1 MNMIAL
7 NTTTQLRQ
15 AKRSTVKVKAPM
27 ATKSNIDVKP
37 AASAKHSDHQSG
49 TAKRLVST
57 KSLSREEWLQF
68 RKQGIGSSD
77 AAAACGIHPYLSM
90 LELWMIKT
98 GRMTSNI
105 DQSIEGYSPL
115 YWGNTLEPM
124 VAKYYQE
131 HTGNKVRRVNAI
143 LQHPDPDNHFM
154 LANLDYAITG
164 SDEVQILECKTA
176 GEHGVKLWRHGVPL
190 YVTCQVQHQL
200 AVTGKSAAHICVLL
214 CGHEAK
220 IYKVER
226 DERLIASITEHERL
240 FWQYVETDTPPTPD
254 HSESAAR
261 ALKQLY
267 PKPEPSSKVNLT
279 DDNGANKLFDKLLS
293 YRASIQEIEER
304 HDQVK
309 HQLQT
314 LIADNEIAVFEKGAI
329 SWKRSKDSTTLD
341 SKALLK
347 AKPELLKQFS
357 KTRQGSRRFVILNDN
372 QASTHST
379 INKTIE
385 SIQYTQTAH
394 KAHL

>member
-1 MNMIAL
+1 METIAL
-7 NTTTQLRQ
+7 NNTAQTRRRKRLTVR
-15 AKRSTVKVKAPM
+15 AK
-27 ATKSNIDVKP
+27 DVKP
-37 AASAKHSDHQSG
+37 ATPAGQVNTKTAKPNLDNDTAQKDKTVKT
-49 TAKRLVST
+49 TAKRLIST
-57 KSLSREEWLQF
+57 KHLSHDKWLEV

-98 GRMTSNI
+98 GRMESNL
-105 DQSIEGYSPL
+105 DESIEGYSPL

-143 LQHPDPDNHFM
+143 LQHPDPEQHFM

-176 GEHGVKLWRHGVPL
+176 GEHGAKLWKHGVPL

-200 AVTGKSAAHICVLL
+200 AVTGKQAAHICVLL

-220 IYKVER
+220 IYKVKR
-226 DERLIASITEHERL
+226 DERLIASIMEHERL

-267 PKPEPSSKVNLT
+267 PKPEPTSKI
-279 DDNGANKLFDKLLS
+279 DFSEDAGANKLFTKLLS
-293 YRASIQEIEER
+293 HRDSMSELQEQ
-304 HDQVK
+304 HDQIK
-309 HQLQT
+309 HQLQS
-314 LIADNEIAVFEKGAI
+314 LIKDNEVAVFDQGTI
-329 SWKRSKDSTTLD
+329 SCKRSKDSVSLD
-341 SKALLK
+341 SKAVTK
-347 AKPELLKQFS
+347 AHPELMDKFS

-372 QASTHST
+372 
-379 INKTIE
+379 
-385 SIQYTQTAH
+385 
-394 KAHL
+394 

>member
-1 MNMIAL
+1 MNTIAL
-7 NTTTQLRQ
+7 NHIAQLRQ
-15 AKRSTVKVKAPM
+15 TKRATVKVKEPI
-27 ATKSNIDVKP
+27 ATNPKVEAKP
-37 AASAKHSDHQSG
+37 AILAKPSTNQLT
-49 TAKRLVST
+49 TAKRLVNT
-57 KSLSREEWLQF
+57 KDLSHEKWLEV

-98 GRMTSNI
+98 GRLHSHLNDDI
-105 DQSIEGYSPL
+105 DGYSPL

-124 VAKYYQE
+124 VAKYYQQ

-164 SDEVQILECKTA
+164 NDEVQILECKTA
-176 GEHGVKLWRHGVPL
+176 GEHGAKLWKHGVPL

-200 AVTGKSAAHICVLL
+200 AVTGKQAAHICVLI

-220 IYKVER
+220 IFKVER
-226 DERLIASITEHERL
+226 NEQLINSILWHERL

-261 ALKQLY
+261 ALKLLY
-267 PKPEPSSKVNLT
+267 PTPEPSSKVDLRE
-279 DDNGANKLFDKLLS
+279 DDGANKLFEQLLS
-293 YRASIQEIEER
+293 YRDYMQELEQR

-309 HQLQT
+309 HQLQS

-329 SWKRSKDSTTLD
+329 SWKCSKDSVSLD
-341 SKALLK
+341 SKALTK
-347 AKPELLKQFS
+347 AHPELLKQFN
-357 KTRQGSRRFVILNDN
+357 KTRPGSRRFVILNDN
-372 QASTHST
+372 
-379 INKTIE
+379 
-385 SIQYTQTAH
+385 
-394 KAHL
+394 

>member
-7 NTTTQLRQ
+7 NNTTTNQLRP
-15 AKRSTVKVKAPM
+15 KRSTVTGKASRT
-27 ATKSNIDVKP
+27 AKSKTKAKSAEVTLKQNEVISKP
-37 AASAKHSDHQSG
+37 IQPKTS
-49 TAKRLVST
+49 TIAKRLVNT
-57 KSLSREEWLQF
+57 KDLSREDWLQV

-105 DQSIEGYSPL
+105 DESIEGYSPL

-143 LQHPDPDNHFM
+143 LQHPDPDKAFM

-164 SDEVQILECKTA
+164 NDEVQILECKTA
-176 GEHGVKLWRHGVPL
+176 GEHGAKLWKHGVPL

-200 AVTGKSAAHICVLL
+200 AVTGKAAAHICVLL

-226 DERLIASITEHERL
+226 DEHLIESIIEHERL

-267 PKPEPSSKVNLT
+267 PT
-279 DDNGANKLFDKLLS
+279 
-293 YRASIQEIEER
+293 
-304 HDQVK
+304 
-309 HQLQT
+309 
-314 LIADNEIAVFEKGAI
+314 
-329 SWKRSKDSTTLD
+329 
-341 SKALLK
+341 
-347 AKPELLKQFS
+347 AKPS
-357 KTRQGSRRFVILNDN
+357 
-372 QASTHST
+372 
-379 INKTIE
+379 
-385 SIQYTQTAH
+385 
-394 KAHL
+394 

>member
-1 MNMIAL
+1 MKMIAL
-7 NTTTQLRQ
+7 NNTTTQPRV
-15 AKRSTVKVKAPM
+15 KRVTVKGKASRIAKPE
-27 ATKSNIDVKP
+27 TKGKP
-37 AASAKHSDHQSG
+37 AELTLKQNETVGRPTQANTTT
-49 TAKRLVST
+49 TAKRLVNT
-57 KSLSREEWLQF
+57 KDLSREDWLQF

-77 AAAACGIHPYLSM
+77 AAAACGIHPFLSM

-98 GRMTSNI
+98 GRMSSDIDASNNNGI
-105 DQSIEGYSPL
+105 DGYSPL

-124 VAKYYQE
+124 VAKYYQQ

-143 LQHPDPDNHFM
+143 LQNPDPDNHFM

-176 GEHGVKLWRHGVPL
+176 GEHGAKLWKHGVPL

-200 AVTGKSAAHICVLL
+200 AVTGKQAAHICVLL

-226 DERLIASITEHERL
+226 DERLIESIMEHERL

-267 PKPEPSSKVNLT
+267 PTPKPSSKVDLT
-279 DDNGANKLFDKLLS
+279 DDDGANKLFEQLLS
-293 YRASIQEIEER
+293 YRDYMQELEQR

-314 LIADNEIAVFEKGAI
+314 LIADNEVAVFEKGAI
-329 SWKRSKDSTTLD
+329 SWKRSKDSVGLD
-341 SKALLK
+341 SKAVIK
-347 AKPELLKQFS
+347 AYPELLAKFS
-357 KTRQGSRRFVILNDN
+357 KTRQGSRRFVILN
-372 QASTHST
+372 
-379 INKTIE
+379 E
-385 SIQYTQTAH
+385 
-394 KAHL
+394 

>member
-7 NTTTQLRQ
+7 NSTTQPRQ
-15 AKRSTVKVKAPM
+15 AKRATIRLKPAVVKAKQSVT
-27 ATKSNIDVKP
+27 ADKP
-37 AASAKHSDHQSG
+37 TQLNTSM
-49 TAKRLVST
+49 TAKRLINT
-57 KSLSREEWLQF
+57 KDLSREDWLQV

-98 GRMTSNI
+98 GRMSSDI
-105 DQSIEGYSPL
+105 DESIEGYSPL

-143 LQHPDPDNHFM
+143 LQHPEQPFM

-164 SDEVQILECKTA
+164 SGEVQILECKTA
-176 GEHGVKLWRHGVPL
+176 GEHGAKLWKHGVPL

-200 AVTGKSAAHICVLL
+200 AVTGKTAAHICVLL

-226 DERLIASITEHERL
+226 DERLIESIMEHERQ
-240 FWQYVETDTPPTPD
+240 FWQYVQTDTPPTPD

-267 PKPEPSSKVNLT
+267 PTPKPSSKVDLR
-279 DDNGANKLFDKLLS
+279 DDDGANKLFEQLLS
-293 YRASIQEIEER
+293 YRDYMQELEQR

-314 LIADNEIAVFEKGAI
+314 LIAANEVAVFEKGTI
-329 SWKRSKDSTTLD
+329 SWKRSKDSIGLD
-341 SKALLK
+341 SKAVIK
-347 AKPELLKQFS
+347 AHPELLAKFS
-357 KTRQGSRRFVILNDN
+357 KTKQGSRRFVILND
-372 QASTHST
+372 
-379 INKTIE
+379 
-385 SIQYTQTAH
+385 
-394 KAHL
+394 

>member
-7 NTTTQLRQ
+7 NTNTQPRQ
-15 AKRSTVKVKAPM
+15 VKRATAKVKAKHSIEDMP
-27 ATKSNIDVKP
+27 TLKVQNKTVKP
-37 AASAKHSDHQSG
+37 SASQAA
-49 TAKRLVST
+49 TAKRLVNT
-57 KSLSREEWLQF
+57 KDLSREDWLQV

-98 GRMTSNI
+98 GRMETSI
-105 DQSIEGYSPL
+105 DEGLEGYSPL

-143 LQHPDPDNHFM
+143 LQHPDPDKAFM

-176 GEHGVKLWRHGVPL
+176 GEHGAKLWKHGVPL

-200 AVTGKSAAHICVLL
+200 AVTGKTAAHICVLL

-226 DERLIASITEHERL
+226 DERLISSIVEHERL

-267 PKPEPSSKVNLT
+267 PVPKPSSKIDLR
-279 DDNGANKLFDKLLS
+279 DDDGANKLFEQLLS
-293 YRASIQEIEER
+293 YRDYMQELEQR

-309 HQLQT
+309 HQLQS
-314 LIADNEIAVFEKGAI
+314 LIADNEVAVFEKGAV
-329 SWKRSKDSTTLD
+329 SWKRSKDSVDLD
-341 SKALLK
+341 SKAVIK
-347 AKPELLKQFS
+347 AHPELLAKFS
-357 KTRQGSRRFVILNDN
+357 KTRQGSRRFVVLND
-372 QASTHST
+372 
-379 INKTIE
+379 
-385 SIQYTQTAH
+385 
-394 KAHL
+394 

>member
-7 NTTTQLRQ
+7 NNTTTQPRV
-15 AKRSTVKVKAPM
+15 KRVTVKSKASIKARHNSAELPTTKIEGKTVK
-27 ATKSNIDVKP
+27 S
-37 AASAKHSDHQSG
+37 SAIQSS
-49 TAKRLVST
+49 TPKRLVNT
-57 KSLSREEWLQF
+57 KSLSREEWLAV

-98 GRMTSNI
+98 GRMESSI
-105 DQSIEGYSPL
+105 DESLEGYSPL

-143 LQHPDPDNHFM
+143 LQHPDPDKHFM
-154 LANLDYAITG
+154 LANLDYSVVG
-164 SDEVQILECKTA
+164 SDKIQILECKTA
-176 GEHGVKLWRHGVPL
+176 GEHGAKLWKHGVPL

-200 AVTGKSAAHICVLL
+200 AVTGKTAAHICVLL

-226 DERLIASITEHERL
+226 DERLIQSIMEHERL
-240 FWQYVETDTPPTPD
+240 FWQYVQTDTPPTPD

-267 PKPEPSSKVNLT
+267 PNTKPSSKVDLT
-279 DDNGANKLFDKLLS
+279 DDDGANELFEQLLS
-293 YRASIQEIEER
+293 YRDYMQELEQR

-314 LIADNEIAVFEKGAI
+314 LIADNEVAVFEKGAI
-329 SWKRSKDSTTLD
+329 SWKRSKDSVGLD
-341 SKALLK
+341 SKAVIK
-347 AKPELLKQFS
+347 AYPELLAKFS
-357 KTRQGSRRFVILNDN
+357 KTRQGSRRFVILN
-372 QASTHST
+372 
-379 INKTIE
+379 E
-385 SIQYTQTAH
+385 
-394 KAHL
+394 

>member
-7 NTTTQLRQ
+7 NTTTQPRV
-15 AKRSTVKVKAPM
+15 KRATVKNKVPLNARHNNEELPKSIVDNKA
-27 ATKSNIDVKP
+27 VKP
-37 AASAKHSDHQSG
+37 SANQSI
-49 TAKRLVST
+49 TTKRLVNT
-57 KSLSREEWLQF
+57 KNLSREDWLQF

-98 GRMTSNI
+98 GRMSSDIDASNNNG
-105 DQSIEGYSPL
+105 IEGYSPL

-164 SDEVQILECKTA
+164 CTEAQILECKTA
-176 GEHGVKLWRHGVPL
+176 GEHGAKLWKHGVPL

-200 AVTGKSAAHICVLL
+200 AVTGKQAAHICVLL

-226 DERLIASITEHERL
+226 DERLIESIMEHERL

-261 ALKQLY
+261 ALKLLY
-267 PKPEPSSKVNLT
+267 PTPKPSSKVDLK
-279 DDNGANKLFDKLLS
+279 DDDGANKLFEQLLS
-293 YRASIQEIEER
+293 YRDYMQELEQR

-309 HQLQT
+309 HQLQS
-314 LIADNEIAVFEKGAI
+314 LIADNEVAVFEKGAI
-329 SWKRSKDSTTLD
+329 SWKRSKDSTSLD
-341 SKALLK
+341 SNALIKAH
-347 AKPELLKQFS
+347 PELLEQFS
-357 KTRQGSRRFVILNDN
+357 KTRPGSRRFVILNDN
-372 QASTHST
+372 
-379 INKTIE
+379 
-385 SIQYTQTAH
+385 
-394 KAHL
+394 

>member
-1 MNMIAL
+1 MNTIAL
-7 NTTTQLRQ
+7 NHIAQLRQ
-15 AKRSTVKVKAPM
+15 TKRSTVKVKAPIT
-27 ATKSNIDVKP
+27 TKANIDSETVKP
-37 AASAKHSDHQSG
+37 STTQST
-49 TAKRLVST
+49 TAKRLVNT
-57 KSLSREEWLQF
+57 KTLSHEDWLEV

-98 GRMTSNI
+98 GRLHSHLDDDI
-105 DQSIEGYSPL
+105 DGYSPL
-115 YWGNTLEPM
+115 YWGNILEPM
-124 VAKYYQE
+124 VAKYYQQ

-176 GEHGVKLWRHGVPL
+176 GEHGAKLWKNGVPL

-200 AVTGKSAAHICVLL
+200 AVTGKTAAHICVLL

-226 DERLIASITEHERL
+226 DERLIASIIEHERL
-240 FWQYVETDTPPTPD
+240 FWQYVATDTPPTPD

-261 ALKQLY
+261 ALKKLY
-267 PKPEPSSKVNLT
+267 PTAKPSSKVDLR
-279 DDNGANKLFDKLLS
+279 DDDGANKLFEQLIS
-293 YRASIQEIEER
+293 YRDYMQELEER

-314 LIADNEIAVFEKGAI
+314 LIADNEVAVFDKGAI
-329 SWKRSKDSTTLD
+329 SWKRSKDSVSLD
-341 SKALLK
+341 SKALTK
-347 AKPELLKQFS
+347 AHPELLEQFS
-357 KTRQGSRRFVILNDN
+357 KTRQGSRRFVILND
-372 QASTHST
+372 
-379 INKTIE
+379 
-385 SIQYTQTAH
+385 
-394 KAHL
+394 

>member
-7 NTTTQLRQ
+7 NNTTTTQPR
-15 AKRSTVKVKAPM
+15 AKRVTVKSKASIKARHNSAELP
-27 ATKSNIDVKP
+27 KSKVDNKAVKP
-37 AASAKHSDHQSG
+37 SANQSS
-49 TAKRLVST
+49 TPKRLVNT
-57 KSLSREEWLQF
+57 KSLSREDWLQF

-98 GRMTSNI
+98 GRMSSDI
-105 DQSIEGYSPL
+105 DESLEGYSPL

-131 HTGNKVRRVNAI
+131 HTVNKVRRVNAI
-143 LQHPDPDNHFM
+143 LQYPDHDNHFM

-176 GEHGVKLWRHGVPL
+176 GEHGAKLWKHGVPL

-200 AVTGKSAAHICVLL
+200 AVTGKTAAHICVLL

-226 DERLIASITEHERL
+226 DERLIESIMEHERL
-240 FWQYVETDTPPTPD
+240 FWQYVRTDTPPTPD

-267 PKPEPSSKVNLT
+267 PKPEPNSKIDFK
-279 DDNGANKLFDKLLS
+279 DDTGANKLFEQLLS
-293 YRASIQEIEER
+293 YRDYMQELEQR

-309 HQLQT
+309 HQLQS
-314 LIADNEIAVFEKGAI
+314 LIKDHEVAIFDKGAI
-329 SWKRSKDSTTLD
+329 SWKRSKDSVSLD
-341 SKALLK
+341 TKAVIK
-347 AKPELLKQFS
+347 AHPELLTQFS
-357 KTRQGSRRFVILNDN
+357 KTRQGSRRFVVLND
-372 QASTHST
+372 
-379 INKTIE
+379 
-385 SIQYTQTAH
+385 
-394 KAHL
+394 

>member
-1 MNMIAL
+1 METIAL
-7 NTTTQLRQ
+7 NNTAQTRRR
-15 AKRSTVKVKAPM
+15 KRLTIK
-27 ATKSNIDVKP
+27 TKDLKP
-37 AASAKHSDHQSG
+37 AAQVIAKTTKPSPSTDTAQKDKVVKA
-49 TAKRLVST
+49 TAKRLINT
-57 KSLSREEWLQF
+57 KNLSREDWLQV

-105 DQSIEGYSPL
+105 DESIEGYSPL

-131 HTGNKVRRVNAI
+131 QTGNKVRRVNAI
-143 LQHPDPDNHFM
+143 LQHPDPEQHFM

-164 SDEVQILECKTA
+164 SDKVQILECKTA
-176 GEHGVKLWRHGVPL
+176 GEHGAKLWKHGVPL

-200 AVTGKSAAHICVLL
+200 AVTGKTAAHICVLL

-226 DERLIASITEHERL
+226 DERLIASIMEHERL

-267 PKPEPSSKVNLT
+267 PKPEPASKIDFSGDSRV
-279 DDNGANKLFDKLLS
+279 NKLFDELIS
-293 YRASIQEIEER
+293 YRDYMQELQER
-304 HDQVK
+304 HDKVK
-309 HQLQT
+309 HQLQS
-314 LIADNEIAVFEKGAI
+314 LIKDNETAVFDKGAI
-329 SWKRSKDSTTLD
+329 SWKRSKDSVGLD
-341 SKALLK
+341 SKAVIK
-347 AKPELLKQFS
+347 AHPELLAKFS

-372 QASTHST
+372 
-379 INKTIE
+379 
-385 SIQYTQTAH
+385 
-394 KAHL
+394 

>member
-7 NTTTQLRQ
+7 NTTIQPRR
-15 AKRSTVKVKAPM
+15 AKRSTVR
-27 ATKSNIDVKP
+27 TKSPVVAKSP
-37 AASAKHSDHQSG
+37 VEEQSVALSANQST
-49 TAKRLVST
+49 TAKRLVNT
-57 KSLSREEWLQF
+57 KDLSREEWLAF

-98 GRMTSNI
+98 GRMTS
-105 DQSIEGYSPL
+105 DLEESLEGYSPL

-143 LQHPDPDNHFM
+143 LQHPDPEQHFM
-154 LANLDYAITG
+154 LANLDYAVTG
-164 SDEVQILECKTA
+164 SDEVQILECKTT
-176 GEHGVKLWRHGVPL
+176 GEHGAKLWKQGVPL

-200 AVTGKSAAHICVLL
+200 AVTGKQAAHICVLI

-220 IYKVER
+220 VYKVER
-226 DERLIASITEHERL
+226 DEQLINSILWHERL

-267 PKPEPSSKVNLT
+267 PKPKPSSKVDLRE
-279 DDNGANKLFDKLLS
+279 DEGANKLFDKLLG
-293 YRASIQEIEER
+293 YRSSIANIEQQ

-314 LIADNEIAVFEKGAI
+314 LIADNEVAVFTSGAI
-329 SWKRSKDSTTLD
+329 SWKRSKDSVGLD
-341 SKALLK
+341 SKAV
-347 AKPELLKQFS
+347 AQAHPELLTQFS
-357 KTRQGSRRFVILNDN
+357 KTKQGSRRFVILNDD
-372 QASTHST
+372 
-379 INKTIE
+379 
-385 SIQYTQTAH
+385 
-394 KAHL
+394 

>member
-7 NTTTQLRQ
+7 NTSIQPRQ
-15 AKRSTVKVKAPM
+15 TKRATVKVKMPIK
-27 ATKSNIDVKP
+27 TKHGIEDILKTKVENKP
-37 AASAKHSDHQSG
+37 NKPSVSSVT
-49 TAKRLVST
+49 TAKRLVNT
-57 KSLSREEWLQF
+57 KSLSREDWLQF

-98 GRMTSNI
+98 GRMTSDI
-105 DQSIEGYSPL
+105 DESIEGYSPL

-124 VAKYYQE
+124 VAKFYQE

-154 LANLDYAITG
+154 LANLDYAIT
-164 SDEVQILECKTA
+164 SNDEVQILECKTA
-176 GEHGVKLWRHGVPL
+176 GEHGAKLWKHGVPL

-200 AVTGKSAAHICVLL
+200 AVTGKQAAHICVLL

-226 DERLIASITEHERL
+226 DERLIESIIEHERL

-254 HSESAAR
+254 HSESAAK

-267 PKPEPSSKVNLT
+267 PTAKPSSKVDLT
-279 DDNGANKLFDKLLS
+279 NDDGANKLFEQLLS
-293 YRASIQEIEER
+293 YRDYMQELEER

-314 LIADNEIAVFEKGAI
+314 LIADNEVAVFEKGAI
-329 SWKRSKDSTTLD
+329 SWKRPKDSIGLD
-341 SKALLK
+341 SKAVIK
-347 AKPELLKQFS
+347 VHPELLAKFS
-357 KTRQGSRRFVILNDN
+357 KTKQGSRRFVVLND
-372 QASTHST
+372 
-379 INKTIE
+379 
-385 SIQYTQTAH
+385 
-394 KAHL
+394 

>member
-7 NTTTQLRQ
+7 TTNTQPRQ
-15 AKRSTVKVKAPM
+15 AKRATAKVKAKHSIEDIP
-27 ATKSNIDVKP
+27 TLKVQNKTVKP
-37 AASAKHSDHQSG
+37 SASQTT
-49 TAKRLVST
+49 TAKRLVNT
-57 KSLSREEWLQF
+57 KDLSREDWLQV

-98 GRMTSNI
+98 GRMESSI
-105 DQSIEGYSPL
+105 DESLEGYSPL

-143 LQHPDPDNHFM
+143 LQHPDPDKHFM

-176 GEHGVKLWRHGVPL
+176 GEHGAKLWKHGVPL

-200 AVTGKSAAHICVLL
+200 AVTGKQAAHICVLL

-226 DERLIASITEHERL
+226 DERLIESIMQHERL

-267 PKPEPSSKVNLT
+267 PTPEPSSKVDLR
-279 DDNGANKLFDKLLS
+279 DDDGANKLFEQLLS
-293 YRASIQEIEER
+293 YRDYMQELEQR

-309 HQLQT
+309 HQLQS
-314 LIADNEIAVFEKGAI
+314 LIQDNEVAVFEKGAI
-329 SWKRSKDSTTLD
+329 SWKRSKDSVSLD
-341 SKALLK
+341 SKAVIK
-347 AKPELLKQFS
+347 AHPELLAQFS
-357 KTRQGSRRFVILNDN
+357 KTRQGSRRFVVLND
-372 QASTHST
+372 
-379 INKTIE
+379 
-385 SIQYTQTAH
+385 
-394 KAHL
+394 

>member
-7 NTTTQLRQ
+7 NSTTQPRQ
-15 AKRSTVKVKAPM
+15 AKR
-27 ATKSNIDVKP
+27 ATIRLKP
-37 AASAKHSDHQSG
+37 ALVKTKQNDTADKPAQSNTST
-49 TAKRLVST
+49 TARRLVNT
-57 KSLSREEWLQF
+57 KDLSREDWLQV

-98 GRMTSNI
+98 GRMESSI
-105 DQSIEGYSPL
+105 DESVEGYSPL
-115 YWGNTLEPM
+115 YWGNTLEAM

-143 LQHPDPDNHFM
+143 LQHPDPDNYFM

-176 GEHGVKLWRHGVPL
+176 GEHGAKLWKHGVPL

-200 AVTGKSAAHICVLL
+200 AVTGKQAAHICVLL

-226 DERLIASITEHERL
+226 DERLIESIMKHERL

-267 PKPEPSSKVNLT
+267 PTPKPSSKVDLR
-279 DDNGANKLFDKLLS
+279 DDDGANKLFEQLLS
-293 YRASIQEIEER
+293 YRDYMQELEQR

-314 LIADNEIAVFEKGAI
+314 LIADNEVAVFEKGAI
-329 SWKRSKDSTTLD
+329 SWKRSKDSISLD
-341 SKALLK
+341 SKAVIK
-347 AKPELLKQFS
+347 AHPELLAKFS
-357 KTRQGSRRFVILNDN
+357 KTKQGSRRFVILND
-372 QASTHST
+372 
-379 INKTIE
+379 
-385 SIQYTQTAH
+385 
-394 KAHL
+394 

>member
-1 MNMIAL
+1 MNTIAL
-7 NTTTQLRQ
+7 NHIAQLRQ
-15 AKRSTVKVKAPM
+15 TKRATVKVKAPIT
-27 ATKSNIDVKP
+27 TKAKMDSETVKP
-37 AASAKHSDHQSG
+37 SATQST
-49 TAKRLVST
+49 TAKRLVNT
-57 KSLSREEWLQF
+57 KTLSHEDWLEV

-98 GRMTSNI
+98 GRLHSHLDDDI
-105 DQSIEGYSPL
+105 DGYSPL

-124 VAKYYQE
+124 VAKYYQQ

-164 SDEVQILECKTA
+164 NDEVQILECKTA
-176 GEHGVKLWRHGVPL
+176 GEHGAKLWKHGVPL

-200 AVTGKSAAHICVLL
+200 AVTGKQAAHICVLI

-220 IYKVER
+220 IFKVER
-226 DERLIASITEHERL
+226 DEYLIASIMEHERL

-267 PKPEPSSKVNLT
+267 PTPEPSSKVDLRE
-279 DDNGANKLFDKLLS
+279 DDGANKLFEQLLS
-293 YRASIQEIEER
+293 YRDYMQELEQR

-314 LIADNEIAVFEKGAI
+314 LIADNEVAVFEKGAI
-329 SWKRSKDSTTLD
+329 SWKRSKDSVSLD
-341 SKALLK
+341 SKAVIK
-347 AKPELLKQFS
+347 AHPELLAKFS
-357 KTRQGSRRFVILNDN
+357 KTKQGSRRFVILND
-372 QASTHST
+372 
-379 INKTIE
+379 
-385 SIQYTQTAH
+385 
-394 KAHL
+394 

>member
-7 NTTTQLRQ
+7 NSTTQPRQ
-15 AKRSTVKVKAPM
+15 AKRATVRLKPSVVK
-27 ATKSNIDVKP
+27 TKQNDTADKP
-37 AASAKHSDHQSG
+37 AQSNTSK
-49 TAKRLVST
+49 TAKRLINT
-57 KSLSREEWLQF
+57 KDLSREDWLQV

-98 GRMTSNI
+98 GRMSSDI
-105 DQSIEGYSPL
+105 DESIEGYSPL

-143 LQHPDPDNHFM
+143 LQHPEQPFM

-164 SDEVQILECKTA
+164 SGEVQILECKTA
-176 GEHGVKLWRHGVPL
+176 GEHGAKLWKHGVPL

-200 AVTGKSAAHICVLL
+200 AVTGKTAAHICVLL

-226 DERLIASITEHERL
+226 DERLIESIMEHERQ
-240 FWQYVETDTPPTPD
+240 FWQYVQTDTPPTPD
-254 HSESAAR
+254 HSESAAK
-261 ALKQLY
+261 ALKLLY
-267 PKPEPSSKVNLT
+267 PTPKPSSKVDLR
-279 DDNGANKLFDKLLS
+279 DDDGANKLFEQLLS
-293 YRASIQEIEER
+293 YRDYMQELEQR

-314 LIADNEIAVFEKGAI
+314 LIAANEVAVFEKGTI
-329 SWKRSKDSTTLD
+329 SWKRSKDSIGLD
-341 SKALLK
+341 SKAVIK
-347 AKPELLKQFS
+347 AHPELLAKFS
-357 KTRQGSRRFVILNDN
+357 KTRQGSRRFVILN
-372 QASTHST
+372 
-379 INKTIE
+379 E
-385 SIQYTQTAH
+385 
-394 KAHL
+394 

>member
-7 NTTTQLRQ
+7 NNTNTTQPRL
-15 AKRSTVKVKAPM
+15 KRATVKGKASRTAKPE
-27 ATKSNIDVKP
+27 TKGKP
-37 AASAKHSDHQSG
+37 AELTLKQNEAVGRPTQANTST
-49 TAKRLVST
+49 TAKRLINT
-57 KSLSREEWLQF
+57 KSLSREEWLAV

-98 GRMTSNI
+98 GRMESSI
-105 DQSIEGYSPL
+105 DESIEGYSPL

-124 VAKYYQE
+124 VAKYYQK

-154 LANLDYAITG
+154 LANLDYSVVG

-176 GEHGVKLWRHGVPL
+176 GEHGAKLWKHGVPL

-200 AVTGKSAAHICVLL
+200 AVTGKTAAHICVLL

-226 DERLIASITEHERL
+226 DERLIESIMEHERL
-240 FWQYVETDTPPTPD
+240 FWQYVATDTPPTPD
-254 HSESAAR
+254 HSESAAQ

-267 PKPEPSSKVNLT
+267 PTPKPSSKVDLR
-279 DDNGANKLFDKLLS
+279 DDDGANKLFEQLLS
-293 YRASIQEIEER
+293 YRDYMQELEQR

-314 LIADNEIAVFEKGAI
+314 LIADHEVAVFEKGAI
-329 SWKRSKDSTTLD
+329 SWKRSKDSVGLD
-341 SKALLK
+341 SKAVIK
-347 AKPELLKQFS
+347 AHPELLVQFG
-357 KTRQGSRRFVILNDN
+357 KTKQGSRRFVVLND
-372 QASTHST
+372 
-379 INKTIE
+379 
-385 SIQYTQTAH
+385 
-394 KAHL
+394 

>member
-1 MNMIAL
+1 MKEFIMNTIAL
-7 NTTTQLRQ
+7 NHITQLRQ
-15 AKRSTVKVKAPM
+15 TKRATVKVKAPI
-27 ATKSNIDVKP
+27 TTIQP
-37 AASAKHSDHQSG
+37 T
-49 TAKRLVST
+49 TAKRLVNT
-57 KSLSREEWLQF
+57 KTLSHEEWLEV

-98 GRMTSNI
+98 GRLHSHLDDDI
-105 DQSIEGYSPL
+105 DGYSPL

-124 VAKYYQE
+124 VAKYYQQ

-164 SDEVQILECKTA
+164 SDDVQVLECKTA
-176 GEHGVKLWRHGVPL
+176 GEHGAKLWKHGVPL

-200 AVTGKSAAHICVLL
+200 AVTGKQAAHICVLI

-220 IYKVER
+220 IFKVER
-226 DERLIASITEHERL
+226 DEKLIASIIEHERL

-261 ALKQLY
+261 ALKLLY
-267 PKPEPSSKVNLT
+267 PTPEPSSKVDLRE
-279 DDNGANKLFDKLLS
+279 DDGANKLFEQLLS
-293 YRASIQEIEER
+293 YRDYMQELEQR

-329 SWKRSKDSTTLD
+329 SWKRSKDSVSLD
-341 SKALLK
+341 SRALTKAH
-347 AKPELLKQFS
+347 PELLEQFS

-372 QASTHST
+372 
-379 INKTIE
+379 
-385 SIQYTQTAH
+385 
-394 KAHL
+394 

>member
-1 MNMIAL
+1 MNTIAL
-7 NTTTQLRQ
+7 NHIAQLKQ
-15 AKRSTVKVKAPM
+15 TKRATVKVKAPITT
-27 ATKSNIDVKP
+27 A
-37 AASAKHSDHQSG
+37 QST
-49 TAKRLVST
+49 TAKRLVNT
-57 KSLSREEWLQF
+57 KTLSHEKWLEV

-98 GRMTSNI
+98 GRLHSHLDDDI
-105 DQSIEGYSPL
+105 DGYSPL

-124 VAKYYQE
+124 VAKYYQQ

-176 GEHGVKLWRHGVPL
+176 GEHGAKLWKHGAPL

-200 AVTGKSAAHICVLL
+200 AVTGKQAAHICVLL

-226 DERLIASITEHERL
+226 DERLIASIIEHERL

-267 PKPEPSSKVNLT
+267 PIPKPSSKVDLREY
-279 DDNGANKLFDKLLS
+279 DGANKLFEQLLS
-293 YRASIQEIEER
+293 YRNDMQELEQR

-314 LIADNEIAVFEKGAI
+314 LIADHEVAVFEKGAI
-329 SWKRSKDSTTLD
+329 SWKRSKDNVGLD
-341 SKALLK
+341 RKAVIK
-347 AKPELLKQFS
+347 AHPELLTKFS
-357 KTRQGSRRFVILNDN
+357 KTRQGSRRFVILND
-372 QASTHST
+372 
-379 INKTIE
+379 
-385 SIQYTQTAH
+385 
-394 KAHL
+394 

>member
-7 NTTTQLRQ
+7 NSTTQPRQ
-15 AKRSTVKVKAPM
+15 AKRATVRL
-27 ATKSNIDVKP
+27 KP
-37 AASAKHSDHQSG
+37 AVVKTKQNNTADKPTQSNTST
-49 TAKRLVST
+49 TAKRLINT
-57 KSLSREEWLQF
+57 KNLSREDWLQV

-98 GRMTSNI
+98 GRMTSDI
-105 DQSIEGYSPL
+105 DENIEGYSPL

-143 LQHPDPDNHFM
+143 LQHPEQPFM

-176 GEHGVKLWRHGVPL
+176 GEHGAKLWKHGVPL

-200 AVTGKSAAHICVLL
+200 AVTGKTAAHICVLL

-226 DERLIASITEHERL
+226 DERLIESIMEHERQ
-240 FWQYVETDTPPTPD
+240 FWQYVQTDTPPSPD

-261 ALKQLY
+261 ALKLLY
-267 PKPEPSSKVNLT
+267 PTPKPSSKVDLR
-279 DDNGANKLFDKLLS
+279 DDDGANKLFEQLLS
-293 YRASIQEIEER
+293 YRDYMQELEQR

-314 LIADNEIAVFEKGAI
+314 LIADNEVAVFSMGAI
-329 SWKRSKDSTTLD
+329 SWKRSKDSIGLD
-341 SKALLK
+341 SKAVIK
-347 AKPELLKQFS
+347 AHPELLAKFS
-357 KTRQGSRRFVILNDN
+357 KTKQGSRRFVILND
-372 QASTHST
+372 
-379 INKTIE
+379 
-385 SIQYTQTAH
+385 
-394 KAHL
+394 

>member
-7 NTTTQLRQ
+7 NNTNTTQPRL
-15 AKRSTVKVKAPM
+15 KRATVKSKSSLSARHNSEELPKPKVEGKTVKSSA
-27 ATKSNIDVKP
+27 NQ
-37 AASAKHSDHQSG
+37 AS
-49 TAKRLVST
+49 TAKRLVNT
-57 KSLSREEWLQF
+57 KTLSREDWLQF

-98 GRMTSNI
+98 GRMESSI
-105 DQSIEGYSPL
+105 DESIEGYSPL

-143 LQHPDPDNHFM
+143 LQHPDPDKQFM

-176 GEHGVKLWRHGVPL
+176 GEHGAKLWKHGVPL

-200 AVTGKSAAHICVLL
+200 AVTGKTAAHICVLL

-226 DERLIASITEHERL
+226 DERLIESIMEHERL
-240 FWQYVETDTPPTPD
+240 FWLYVATDTPPTPD

-267 PKPEPSSKVNLT
+267 PNPKPSSKVDLT
-279 DDNGANKLFDKLLS
+279 DDDGANKLFEQLLS
-293 YRASIQEIEER
+293 YRDYMQELEQR
-304 HDQVK
+304 HDKVK

-314 LIADNEIAVFEKGAI
+314 LIADHEVAIFEKGAI
-329 SWKRSKDSTTLD
+329 SWKRSKDSVGLD
-341 SKALLK
+341 SKAVLR
-347 AKPELLKQFS
+347 AHPELLAKFS
-357 KTRQGSRRFVILNDN
+357 KNRQGSRRFVVLND
-372 QASTHST
+372 
-379 INKTIE
+379 
-385 SIQYTQTAH
+385 
-394 KAHL
+394 